1 MLKLYKEATDA
12 FSAFPLGNGRL
23 GAMVF
28 GGVAN
33 ERVILNE
40 DTLWSGHPVDRTN
53 PEALPRLE
61 EVRRL
66 LFAGENY
73 KAQKLIEQYM
83 LGELSESY
91 MPMGELQLNTMLEAG
106 VCDYCH
112 TLSMEK
118 SVATVDYC
126 RGYGPASMGFTR
138 RAYVSMPDDV
148 LVMEWE
154 AKKEGTL
161 VFEMSLTSR
170 LDAVATAE
178 GNTVRLLGQCPD
190 HVVPNYHLAHPNP
203 VVYDEGLGLRFCVEA
218 RVYTDGT
225 VTARGSKV
233 MVANATR
240 CVILCNSRNNWK
252 CADYVEKCA
261 AGLDAAAA
269 RLSELYRRHVA
280 DFSAMYNR
288 TTLRLGDSHGE
299 YDMVALVEA
308 ARRGEQVLPLYEM
321 LFAYGRYLSMTSS
334 RQGLPANLQ
343 GIWNWD
349 VRPAWSGN
357 YTTNI
362 NLPMNYWHVESC
374 GLPECGEQLA
384 LWLETVIPEG
394 EKVAKDYFG
403 CDGWCMN
410 HNADMW
416 GKMTP
421 TKLEARFGLWPLA
434 GVWLCRHVYDHYRY
448 TMDRAFLRDHALPIM
463 EGAVRFVLDWMV
475 EDEKGELVTCPST
488 SPENTLYTVVDGKKA
503 ETSVAIASASD
514 ICMIAELLD
523 NYAAACETMGLKGE
537 LFCKAQEARRRMRWF
552 TLDDKGMLLEYD
564 KAYEEVDPGHRH
576 LSHIYG
582 VYPGELYMEDSVL
595 LEGAKKAYDW
605 RLANGGGR
613 LGWSRA
619 WAIALAARFGRREQA
634 AELLQYFILASVKY
648 NGFDFYVSNDE
659 LPDTRTAHE
668 KPLREDAFGLFQ
680 IDGNFGF
687 SAAVAELLMQC
698 YGGRVHLLP
707 CLPVNWLSGQVK
719 GLCAPGDVTVD
730 MTWEDSRLTA
740 ARVVT
745 GARFDEAVPLTLVCD
760 GKTLTCSLEA
770 NTAYTVTPSG
780 EAFVMREER

>member
-1 MLKLYKEATDA
+1 MLKLDKEAADA
-12 FSAFPLGNGRL
+12 FGAFPLGNGRL

-28 GGVAN
+28 GGVAR
-33 ERVILNE
+33 ERVLLNE

-91 MPMGELQLNTMLEAG
+91 MPMGELQLDTMLEAD
-106 VCDYCH
+106 VSNYCH
-112 TLSMEK
+112 ALSMEK
-118 SVATVDYC
+118 SVATVSYH
-126 RGYGPASMGFTR
+126 RGYGPAAVGFTR

-154 AKKEGTL
+154 AEKEGTL
-161 VFEMSLTSR
+161 VFEMSLTSH
-170 LDAVATAE
+170 LDATATAE

-190 HVVPNYHLAHPNP
+190 HVVPNYRLAHPNP

-225 VTARGSKV
+225 VIARGGKV
-233 MVANATR
+233 KVANATR

-252 CADYVEKCA
+252 HPDYVETCA
-261 AGLDAAAA
+261 AELDAAAA
-269 RLSELYRRHVA
+269 RMGDLYDRHVA

-288 TTLRLGDSHGE
+288 TTLRLGGSDGE

-434 GVWLCRHVYDHYRY
+434 GVWLCQHVYNHYRY
-448 TMDRAFLRDHALPIM
+448 TMDKAFLRDHALPIM
-463 EGAVRFVLDWMV
+463 NQGGKSRVKEVFTKDALSVTRTMGIFSAFTYECHMNGEMPDLYVPSTAAHEYAHFKGFAR
-475 EDEKGELVTCPST
+475 EDEANFIAWYVSYNSDNADYAYSGVSLALLYAMNSLYST
-488 SPENTLYTVVDGKKA
+488 DKEA
-503 ETSVAIASASD
+503 H
-514 ICMIAELLD
+514 AELYYSLHEGILRD
-523 NYAAACETMGLKGE
+523 WLNENAYWEPFRTD
-537 LFCKAQEARRRMRWF
+537 FS
-552 TLDDKGMLLEYD
+552 DKTD
-564 KAYEEVDPGHRH
+564 KAYETYLKSNKVSDGTK
-576 LSHIYG
+576 SYG
-582 VYPGELYMEDSVL
+582 RMLDL
-595 LEGAKKAYDW
+595 
-605 RLANGGGR
+605 
-613 LGWSRA
+613 
-619 WAIALAARFGRREQA
+619 
-634 AELLQYFILASVKY
+634 ILAMQ
-648 NGFDFYVSNDE
+648 
-659 LPDTRTAHE
+659 
-668 KPLREDAFGLFQ
+668 REGL
-680 IDGNFGF
+680 I
-687 SAAVAELLMQC
+687 
-698 YGGRVHLLP
+698 
-707 CLPVNWLSGQVK
+707 
-719 GLCAPGDVTVD
+719 
-730 MTWEDSRLTA
+730 
-740 ARVVT
+740 
-745 GARFDEAVPLTLVCD
+745 
-760 GKTLTCSLEA
+760 
-770 NTAYTVTPSG
+770 
-780 EAFVMREER
+780 